1 MWMMYSMSAPRAF
14 LRSSLSKAG
23 SSNFVAVLSWNI
35 KSDQR
40 EWSQWHESSLTKT
53 LFSKQQSFIIFSWH
67 VACKDLQTYDFRRAT
82 YPRGRLSMPQKI
94 EAAWH
99 IARHSVI
106 PCNSIVPNVL
116 NLQFPWPR
124 HCRHVEFY
132 FADTNLL
139 VAMALGLW
147 SLKVWSTMKGYCIIV
162 GTTSHFSLHAVQSC
176 TSDMAVEQRKLWLT
190 CTGDTA
196 HCRRM
201 TNIQHTVYSSTKL
214 YSRKTSSLQCS
225 NAWVKQKISSANSWT
240 SCLRM
245 CIKSRTA
252 GFSSIPCQDWGTK
265 QKPSI
270 LLAKWWRSVLEAISS
285 MPLGQ
290 DFFTLFYPL
299 QFFWSCRAALQRI
312 RKNCRSQD
320 SPALLGFRSVW
331 WALSRHSCTGNV
343 SCSMKH
349 AQGSNHF
356 PSSSLQLRSECW

>member
-1 MWMMYSMSAPRAF
+1 MTEALPTRRIL
-14 LRSSLSKAG
+14 LR
-23 SSNFVAVLSWNI
+23 
-35 KSDQR
+35 
-40 EWSQWHESSLTKT
+40 WHES
-53 LFSKQQSFIIFSWH
+53 
-67 VACKDLQTYDFRRAT
+67 
-82 YPRGRLSMPQKI
+82 PRGYGTWSVKLEGMIHHERLLYYS
-94 EAAWH
+94 
-99 IARHSVI
+99 RH
-106 PCNSIVPNVL
+106 
-116 NLQFPWPR
+116 
-124 HCRHVEFY
+124 
-132 FADTNLL
+132 
-139 VAMALGLW
+139 
-147 SLKVWSTMKGYCIIV
+147 
-162 GTTSHFSLHAVQSC
+162 HFSLFTACCS
-176 TSDMAVEQRKLWLT
+176 KLHLGHGSW
-190 CTGDTA
+190 TA
-196 HCRRM
+196 KALVDLHRRYSPLPPDNQYT

-214 YSRKTSSLQCS
+214 YSRKASSLQCS

-245 CIKSRTA
+245 CIMSRTA